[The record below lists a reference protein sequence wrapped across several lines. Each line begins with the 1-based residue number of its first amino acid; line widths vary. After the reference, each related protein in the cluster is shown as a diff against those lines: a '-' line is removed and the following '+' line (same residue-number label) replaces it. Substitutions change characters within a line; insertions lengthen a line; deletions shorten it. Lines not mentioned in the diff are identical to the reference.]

1 MTAGLV
7 MPVAYVEVF
16 PLSATACWTSA
27 SLKRQLIQ
35 LSVRSDLTGASLN
48 IQFDKTSPKGI
59 RSGILCKDEELLLH
73 LRPGNP
79 SASGV
84 ACRCKAYLV
93 GASGISEEMTAVRV
107 TESTLV
113 QVRKAPSWM
122 LQLTGQVAVQPSL
135 SEEDVLS
142 CYNEDTIRQLTYY
155 LNTAFSEQTYVATTE
170 DAFLEKEKRNRR
182 KLIVD
187 QNLDQILGHS
197 VTPPTKDPFGAQT
210 VLLVHSPDHGDG
222 KTTLVTTLLRRLGC
236 DNVYVIH
243 PGPLLAKYGV
253 MADAALATIVH
264 EVTIA
269 AAFRQQ
275 KVAVVMDSIDLF
287 WGTAS
292 DAAAPAMNGCAAY
305 LKQLCHSLQYRREL
319 LFPSSSRLYN
329 WRGHKGCVVP
339 VSFCLVGI
347 TTCAEDALPQS
358 FTAPR
363 FRLPSLSADTR
374 LHAFTY
380 ALQKAGLHLSDSLQE
395 RLPYLTAGAIRARGA
410 DFSRVAHHLASTTD
424 AKEVTVEQ
432 FQHSLQRIVS
442 SSGASDILFVSK
454 QGGDMFSTVGG
465 NEPAKRAIE
474 EALMCDPN
482 HRAVLYEVG
491 LKPPS
496 GILLFGPPG
505 TGKTLLAQAIANLL
519 SESAGPSS
527 LGGAFISLT
536 STDIVRSEFGTGEKM
551 LTAAF
556 ETAKLNA
563 PSVIFLDEFQALFTE
578 RGSSS
583 SRRTSTLMTCM
594 DNIGKWKSL
603 RSNDR
608 SSVHNDPD
616 HVILL
621 AATNSPWQIDKAF
634 LRPGRFDRCIHV
646 GLPDDASRKDIYK
659 LHVGRMATKLT
670 IGLDN
675 LCSELSQSSHGFSG
689 ADIAAHCHAAAVL
702 CLVDGAECVT
712 EHHFRQ
718 ALVDEFRASSDQ
730 ALVKRLST
738 WTPI

>member
-1 MTAGLV
+1 MTAVFV

-16 PLSATACWTSA
+16 PMSTACWTSA
-27 SLKRQLIQ
+27 SLKRKLIQ
-35 LSVRSDLTGASLN
+35 LSVQSDLGGASLK
-48 IQFDKTSPKGI
+48 IQFHKTKGI
-59 RSGILCKDEELLLH
+59 RCGLLCQDNEPLLY

-79 SASGV
+79 SANWVV
-84 ACRCKAYLV
+84 ACRCEAYLV
-93 GASGISEEMTAVRV
+93 GAGSQEVTAVRV

-113 QVRKAPSWM
+113 HVRPAPSWM

-170 DAFLEKEKRNRR
+170 DAFLEKEKRDRR

-187 QNLDQILGHS
+187 QNLDQILGHP
-197 VTPPTKDPFGAQT
+197 VTPYPSTKDPFGAQS
-210 VLLVHSPDHGDG
+210 VLLMHSPDHGDG
-222 KTTLVTTLLRRLGC
+222 KTTLVTTLLHRLGC
-236 DNVYVIH
+236 DNVYIIH

-253 MADAALATIVH
+253 MADAALATIIH

-275 KVAVVMDSIDLF
+275 KIAVVMDSMDLF

-292 DAAAPAMNGCAAY
+292 DAAAAAMNGCAAY
-305 LKQLCHSLQYRREL
+305 LKQLCHSLQHRREL

-329 WRGHKGCVVP
+329 WRGHKGYIVP

-347 TTCAEDALPQS
+347 TTCVEDALPES
-358 FTAPR
+358 FTVPK

-374 LHAFTY
+374 LHAFRY
-380 ALQKAGLHLSDSLQE
+380 ALQKAGLHLSDYLQE
-395 RLPYLTAGAIRARGA
+395 RLPYLTAGATRARGA

-424 AKEVTVEQ
+424 ATEVTVEH
-432 FQHSLQRIVS
+432 FRESLQRIVS
-442 SSGASDILFVSK
+442 SSGASDILFMSK
-454 QGGDMFSTVGG
+454 QGGDMFSSVGG

-482 HRAVLYEVG
+482 HRAILYEVG

-505 TGKTLLAQAIANLL
+505 TGKTLLAKAIANFL

-563 PSVIFLDEFQALFTE
+563 PSVVFLDEFQALFTE
-578 RGSSS
+578 RGTSS
-583 SRRTSTLMTCM
+583 SRLTSTLMTCM
-594 DNIGKWKSL
+594 DNVGKWKSL
-603 RSNDR
+603 RSKDR
-608 SSVHNDPD
+608 SSIQNDPD

-659 LHVGRMATKLT
+659 LHVGRMTTKLT
-670 IGLDN
+670 IGLDD
-675 LCSELSQSSHGFSG
+675 LCSELGQSSHGFSG

-702 CLVDGAECVT
+702 CLVDGTDCVT

-718 ALVDEFRASSDQ
+718 ALLDEFRASSDE
-730 ALVKRLST
+730 ALVIRLST